1 MDPGRFLDKKDQMEK
16 DEKKNKLNGHTL
28 NLVSMSLSPSKS
40 AAKDVIKDED
50 SDAEND
56 IV

>member
-1 MDPGRFLDKKDQMEK
+1 LDPGRFLDKKDQMEK

-40 AAKDVIKDED
+40 AAKNVIKDED